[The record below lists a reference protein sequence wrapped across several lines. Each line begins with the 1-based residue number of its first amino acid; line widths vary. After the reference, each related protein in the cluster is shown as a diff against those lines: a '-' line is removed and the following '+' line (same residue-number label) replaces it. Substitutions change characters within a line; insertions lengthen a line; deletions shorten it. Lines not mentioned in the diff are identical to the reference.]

1 MEQYYLAIFIFNTLM
16 VLADTALGYH
26 LAPRL
31 LAGMDEPEAVE
42 SGVRTTRG
50 LLPVVVALYMFFNCL
65 GYFQGRTT
73 WLLAVS
79 GLLLVWTWR
88 CSSGCAAEGAVL
100 GLMTA
105 RMTSKRLIYIHS

>member
-1 MEQYYLAIFIFNTLM
+1 VEQYHLPIFIFNTLM

-42 SGVRTTRG
+42 AGVRTTRS
-50 LLPVVVALYMFFNCL
+50 LLPVVVVLYMFFNCL

-79 GLLLVWTWR
+79 ALLLVDMALQLWLR
-88 CSSGCAAEGAVL
+88 RRRRGL
-100 GLMTA
+100 GPDD
-105 RMTSKRLIYIHS
+105 REDDE

>member
-1 MEQYYLAIFIFNTLM
+1 VEPYHLAIFIMNTLL
-16 VLADTALGYH
+16 VLVDTTLGYH

-65 GYFQGRTT
+65 GYFQGRTVY
-73 WLLAVS
+73 LLAVS
-79 GLLLVWTWR
+79 GLVLVDMALQLWLR
-88 CSSGCAAEGAVL
+88 RKRRGL
-100 GLMTA
+100 GPDD
-105 RMTSKRLIYIHS
+105 REDDE

>member
-1 MEQYYLAIFIFNTLM
+1 VEQYHLAIFIINTLL

-42 SGVRTTRG
+42 SGIRTTRG

-79 GLLLVWTWR
+79 GLLLVDMALQLWLR
-88 CSSGCAAEGAVL
+88 RERRGL
-100 GLMTA
+100 GPDD
-105 RMTSKRLIYIHS
+105 RGDDE

>member
-1 MEQYYLAIFIFNTLM
+1 MEQYHLAIFIFNTLM

-79 GLLLVWTWR
+79 ALLLVDMALQFWLR
-88 CSSGCAAEGAVL
+88 
-100 GLMTA
+100 
-105 RMTSKRLIYIHS
+105 RKRLGRGLDDREDGE

>member
-1 MEQYYLAIFIFNTLM
+1 VEQYHLAIFIFNTLM

-31 LAGMDEPEAVE
+31 LAGMDEQEAVE
-42 SGVRTTRG
+42 AGVRTTRS

-65 GYFQGRTT
+65 GYFQGRTS

-79 GLLLVWTWR
+79 VLLLVDMALQLWLR
-88 CSSGCAAEGAVL
+88 
-100 GLMTA
+100 
-105 RMTSKRLIYIHS
+105 RKRLGGGLDDREDDE

>member
-1 MEQYYLAIFIFNTLM
+1 VEQHHLAIFIFNTLM

-73 WLLAVS
+73 WLLVISA
-79 GLLLVWTWR
+79 LLLVDMALQLWLR
-88 CSSGCAAEGAVL
+88 RKRRGL
-100 GLMTA
+100 GPDD
-105 RMTSKRLIYIHS
+105 REDDE

>member
-1 MEQYYLAIFIFNTLM
+1 MEQHHLAIFIFNTLM

-42 SGVRTTRG
+42 AGVRTTRG

-65 GYFQGRTT
+65 AYFQGRTA

-79 GLLLVWTWR
+79 ALLLVDMALQLWLR
-88 CSSGCAAEGAVL
+88 
-100 GLMTA
+100 
-105 RMTSKRLIYIHS
+105 RKRLRRGRDDREDDE